1 MIVER
6 KGYQTSYGLLR
17 ILACIFV
24 IIHHF
29 DAVVVDASSQK
40 GMAVVDNLTMVNN
53 GLFFMLSGKFALE
66 YFDGNVTA
74 YYRKRFVKIV
84 VPYLVINCAINMM
97 HGYTITEYIS
107 SLRHGE
113 VYDWFVYAVIG
124 FYLAAPFFY
133 YMFYDMKE
141 KYKLLFLLSIVVY
154 IVMNTVNVYFGSVF
168 YTAANPFFDTLS
180 FFLIGYLID
189 NIVSLKRYKWYFAG
203 AGIAAACIST
213 YEIIYLPGVNASL
226 YGLCITRICMC
237 AAVYVLV
244 CWSNSRIIQDKNIQ
258 KIVKRL
264 ANLTYY
270 VYLVHGLIQE
280 PYAALHSYIISKNP
294 YIRLAAGSLEII
306 AVSFVLAYLYERIT
320 RMIYKIAGEKRIWGR
335 LKSN

>member
-74 YYRKRFVKIV
+74 YYSKRFVKIV

-107 SLRHGE
+107 RLGHG
-113 VYDWFVYAVIG
+113 Y
-124 FYLAAPFFY
+124 
-133 YMFYDMKE
+133 E
-141 KYKLLFLLSIVVY
+141 K
-154 IVMNTVNVYFGSVF
+154 
-168 YTAANPFFDTLS
+168 
-180 FFLIGYLID
+180 
-189 NIVSLKRYKWYFAG
+189 
-203 AGIAAACIST
+203 
-213 YEIIYLPGVNASL
+213 IYLPGVNASL

-270 VYLVHGLIQE
+270 VYLVHGLVQE